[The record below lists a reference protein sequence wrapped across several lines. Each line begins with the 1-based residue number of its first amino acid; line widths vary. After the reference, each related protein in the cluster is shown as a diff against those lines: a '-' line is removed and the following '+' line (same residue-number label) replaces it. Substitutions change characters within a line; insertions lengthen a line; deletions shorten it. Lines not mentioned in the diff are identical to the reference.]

1 MFRVIYKGLLAHAE
15 VLKNVL
21 EGFIRCDGAA
31 CDVAKMG
38 EGDAK
43 VLGKE
48 VATKLEVKTF
58 LNTGKGFLSTEKGFV
73 MTGMSDNGTA
83 FLPIVEMCGI
93 IDNFFKLGDACAVFS

>member
-1 MFRVIYKGLLAHAE
+1 MK
-15 VLKNVL
+15 
-21 EGFIRCDGAA
+21 GFIRSDGAT

-58 LNTGKGFLSTEKGFV
+58 LNTGKGFLSTEKGVV
-73 MTGMSDNGTA
+73 MTSMSDNGAA
-83 FLPIVEMCGI
+83 FLPVVEMCSI
-93 IDNFFKLGDACAVFS
+93 IDNFFKSGDACAVFSRD

>member
-1 MFRVIYKGLLAHAE
+1 MCYSLFSHAE
-15 VLKNVL
+15 MFKNDL
-21 EGFIRCDGAA
+21 EGFIRCDGSA

-38 EGDAK
+38 EGDTK
-43 VLGKE
+43 VLCKE
-48 VATKLEVKTF
+48 VTTKLEVKTF

>member
-1 MFRVIYKGLLAHAE
+1 MF
-15 VLKNVL
+15 KNVL
-21 EGFIRCDGAA
+21 EGFIGCDGAA
-31 CDVAKMG
+31 CDVTKMG
-38 EGDAK
+38 EGDTK

-73 MTGMSDNGTA
+73 MTGMSDNGAA
-83 FLPIVEMCGI
+83 FLPVVEMCGI